1 MAFSANTLFKN
12 WNVRVLCLVLLVSS
26 IITLILTW
34 SVEEAQLRGSAEDSN
49 TLAPFPMASK
59 RSSVPGVGY
68 VFLAL
73 GAQANQMNCPAA
85 IESLVKYGGWGG
97 DVYLLTDR
105 NDCFDE
111 DTIVRNADMDK
122 AKFHMITTQES
133 YSDGGIDI
141 WNSHMGTRKNR
152 IRSFTVKAQ
161 IFDYVT
167 DRSIHTLAFADCDV
181 LFGKPDCATEY
192 VQSAI
197 PFAEDE
203 AIKFSRVH
211 VQPGTKDVYNIHSGS
226 FVAHRTKSAFMLK
239 QWRTELEKF
248 IYEHD
253 RDGLVAAYREGKRQ
267 QRPLSEYYPGELSRH
282 YERFFNATEMTLRP
296 PACINH
302 ISKARCASEGREAV
316 QAFVNRFQLKSY
328 MKPSF
333 FFSAAPTTAAVTPT
347 SAASVDTAVVGD
359 ASAASPRRLLPPSNF
374 YHYCPHPTVQPLLY
388 GWFPFSMVPMCPKV
402 EALL

>member
-1 MAFSANTLFKN
+1 MAFSTSTLMKN
-12 WNVRVLCLVLLVSS
+12 WNFRVLGLVLLISCV
-26 IITLILTW
+26 ITLYLTR
-34 SVEEAQLRGSAEDSN
+34 SVEEAQLRGSGESN
-49 TLAPFPMASK
+49 ALPPFPMATK

-85 IESLVKYGGWGG
+85 IESLVKYGGWDG

-122 AKFHMITTQES
+122 AKFHMITTKES

-167 DRSIHTLAFADCDV
+167 DRSIETLAFADCDV

-197 PFAEDE
+197 PFADDE

-211 VQPGTKDVYNIHSGS
+211 VHPGTKDVFNIHSGS

-328 MKPSF
+328 LKPSF
-333 FFSAAPTTAAVTPT
+333 FFSAATTTPAATSTAT
-347 SAASVDTAVVGD
+347 SAASDSATNA
-359 ASAASPRRLLPPSNF
+359 ASGSPRRVLHPSNY